1 MNEELSLSGGV
12 PNGTRNL
19 ETNPNQGASRLY
31 YAVNDTDTALVGFTM
46 QSRSEMLW
54 NYLRS
59 WKNEPNYYAVALRRL
74 IQGKGYGLGINFGA
88 PLDFS
93 NQKFAA
99 EIDSAVANPT
109 SVYMY
114 FRGSRTF

>member
-1 MNEELSLSGGV
+1 
-12 PNGTRNL
+12 
-19 ETNPNQGASRLY
+19 
-31 YAVNDTDTALVGFTM
+31 
-46 QSRSEMLW
+46 MLW

-59 WKNEPNYYAVALRRL
+59 WDNEPKDYGTLLNRL
-74 IQGKGYGLGINFGA
+74 QEGDAYGLGINFGA

-93 NQKFAA
+93 NQKFAVQ
-99 EIDSAVANPT
+99 IDSETVNPT